1 MKSSFWKKLKRPIMV
16 LAPMSGV
23 TNEAF
28 RIMLLKFGR
37 PDVFWTEFVPTEG
50 LFSKGRKNILFDLK
64 FTQKE
69 HPIVA
74 QIFGS
79 KPEFFEKTA
88 ELARKLGFDGIDI
101 NMGCPNKDIEKT
113 GAGASLIKN
122 KALAKEIIRMTKKG
136 AGRVPVSVKTRI
148 GYSES
153 DIGWIKF
160 LLKEDL
166 AALIIHFRTRKD
178 LFKVPA
184 HWELAK
190 KIVRLRDSYSP
201 ETLLI
206 GNGGVETL
214 AQARSLS
221 KETGFDGIMVGR
233 GVLKNPWFF
242 SERVPD
248 VQERMAA
255 VIQHAKIFEKLRK
268 RSLSKGEKRLE
279 NFNVLKKY
287 FWSYVVQFKGAKELR
302 DKLSGAKSIK
312 ETQKTIKDFL
322 KSK

>member
-1 MKSSFWKKLKRPIMV
+1 
-16 LAPMSGV
+16 MSGV
-23 TNEAF
+23 TDEAF
-28 RIMLLKFGR
+28 RMMLLKFGR
-37 PDVFWTEFVPTEG
+37 PDVFWTEFVPAEG
-50 LFSKGRKNILFDLK
+50 LFSKGRKSILPNLE

-74 QIFGS
+74 QVLGS
-79 KPEFFEKTA
+79 KPEFFKKTA
-88 ELARKLGFDGIDI
+88 ELVHSLGFDGIDI
-101 NMGCPNKDIEKT
+101 NMGCPNKDVEKT

-122 KALAKEIIRMTKKG
+122 RDLAREIIRLTKKG
-136 AGRVPVSVKTRI
+136 AGDMPVSVKTRL
-148 GYSES
+148 GYLKS
-153 DIGWIKF
+153 DMGWIKF

-190 KIVRLRDSYSP
+190 KIVKLRDLYSP

-214 AQARSLS
+214 AKARSLS
-221 KETGFDGIMVGR
+221 KETGFDGIMVGKGILR
-233 GVLKNPWFF
+233 NPWFF
-242 SERVPD
+242 SGRIPDIKERT
-248 VQERMAA
+248 EA
-255 VIQHAKIFEKLRK
+255 IIEHTKIFEKLRK
-268 RSLSKGEKRLE
+268 RSFAKGEKRFE

-287 FWSYVVQFKGAKELR
+287 FWSYAVQFKGAKRLR
-302 DKLSGAKSIK
+302 EKLLAAKDIK
-312 ETQKTIKDFL
+312 ETQKIINDFL